1 MSRLTLNDFE
11 KLSESEKKNR
21 YKELSDHDKFL
32 VRTSMPIGGK
42 IVGFRK
48 LTKEEEKEAKEF
60 EEAVKSGNI
69 NKWFNNKEH
78 VKD

>member
-11 KLSESEKKNR
+11 KLSGSEKKNR
-21 YKELSDHDKFL
+21 YKELSSHDKFL

-69 NKWFNNKEH
+69 DKWFKKNSNT
-78 VKD
+78 

>member
-21 YKELSDHDKFL
+21 YKELSNHDKFL

-42 IVGFRK
+42 TVGFRK

-69 NKWFNNKEH
+69 NKWFKKNSNT
-78 VKD
+78 